1 MKNLTPLISVIVPI
15 YNVEAYLRDCLDSIL
30 QQTYKNLEVI
40 LINDGSKDSSQAIAE
55 GYVGK
60 DKRFQLINQ
69 ENKGLAA
76 ARNKGLEYVH
86 GEYIMFFDSDD
97 KIALDAIENLLT
109 PINGKSR
116 IFSMGKYSTKDI
128 LEQQHKDIQTHS
140 VKGTLLTRLKAVQ
153 SSGYPSFS
161 AWGKLYSRDVFE
173 TIRFPIIRVH
183 EDTAVILPVID
194 SVDEV
199 VLVNQTLWYYRQ
211 VASSITNVKISDRNF
226 TIFEKNDMQINFA
239 KEKHPEILNY
249 VYMLCMNENDFVMSK
264 CLKDNTD
271 LSQKLFRQCFEQNR
285 KFSEKI
291 NRRKFL
297 YRNITVYR
305 FIIRVMN
312 RIIKSDILRGIA
324 KKFLT

>member
-15 YNVEAYLRDCLDSIL
+15 HNVEAYLSDCLDSIL
-30 QQTYKNLEVI
+30 QQTHQNLEVI
-40 LINDGSKDSSQAIAE
+40 LINDGSEDSSQAIAE
-55 GYVGK
+55 NYVEK

-69 ENKGLAA
+69 ESKGVAA
-76 ARNKGLEYVH
+76 ARNEGLDRAH
-86 GEYIMFFDSDD
+86 GEYIMFLDSDD
-97 KIALDAIENLLT
+97 KIAQETIENLLI
-109 PINGKSR
+109 PINGKTR
-116 IFSMGKYSTKDI
+116 IFSMGKYSTQDI
-128 LEQQHKDIQTHS
+128 LEQRHKDIQTHS
-140 VKGTLLTRLKAVQ
+140 VKGTLLARLKAVQ

-161 AWGKLYSRDVFE
+161 PWGKLYSRDIFE
-173 TIRFPIIRVH
+173 AIRFPNFPIH
-183 EDTAVILPVID
+183 EDTAIILPVID

-199 VLVNQTLWYYRQ
+199 VLVDQTFWYYRQ
-211 VASSITNVKISDRNF
+211 VTSSITNVNISERNF
-226 TIFEKNDMQINFA
+226 AIFDKNEMQIKFA

-264 CLKDNTD
+264 CLKDDSD

-285 KFSEKI
+285 KFSKKI

-297 YRNITVYR
+297 YRNIYVYR

-312 RIIKSDILRGIA
+312 RILKSDTLRGIG